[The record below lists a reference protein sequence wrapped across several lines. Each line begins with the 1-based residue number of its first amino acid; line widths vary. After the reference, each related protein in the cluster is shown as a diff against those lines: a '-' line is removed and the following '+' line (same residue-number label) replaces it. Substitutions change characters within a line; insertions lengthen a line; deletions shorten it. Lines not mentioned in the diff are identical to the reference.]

1 MDSEDIGLDFDCG
14 ISPQGADHQ
23 AWHSD
28 EENSSDHP
36 ESEDSEP
43 PNDGENKSEDGDTI
57 ATSPTSSDDSL
68 I

>member
-14 ISPQGADHQ
+14 ISPERSNHQ
-23 AWHSD
+23 VWHSD
-28 EENSSDHP
+28 EENSLHNR

-43 PNDGENKSEDGDTI
+43 PKDVENKAEDGDTT
-57 ATSPTSSDDSL
+57 ATPSTSSEDSP

>member
-14 ISPQGADHQ
+14 ISPQEADHQ

-28 EENSSDHP
+28 EEDSSDHH

-43 PNDGENKSEDGDTI
+43 PKDDKNKSEDGDTI
-57 ATSPTSSDDSL
+57 AT
-68 I
+68 

>member
-14 ISPQGADHQ
+14 ISSERSNHQ
-23 AWHSD
+23 VRQSD
-28 EENSSDHP
+28 EENSSHHT

-43 PNDGENKSEDGDTI
+43 LKDDENKTEDRDT
-57 ATSPTSSDDSL
+57 SVTSSTSSGDSP